1 MSPKSFVK
9 IGSVTAEILLIGTN
23 VASTKFA
30 WTNVNLM
37 FPGIC
42 LLSLIKIG
50 SVTAEIFLIWTNVAK
65 TNVVWKNVVVTA
77 AICWV
82 CSQDPLFKV

>member
-1 MSPKSFVK
+1 MK
-9 IGSVTAEILLIGTN
+9 IGLVTAEISLIGTN

-65 TNVVWKNVVVTA
+65 TNVACTNVTMIV
-77 AICWV
+77 
-82 CSQDPLFKV
+82 